1 MEAYIATCTGSLGVM
16 KRDVLSLLKLL
27 GARIRIWQVAANTQL
42 QDISSLAVFRVN
54 YAYD

>member
-42 QDISSLAVFRVN
+42 QDISSLAVFKVN